1 MISARNN
8 YFKIF
13 KKIFILIFILISVK
27 SLYSQSCTIT
37 SKANDIIPSGLC
49 APVSLSW
56 EVTYRGV
63 NDGGTTVEIQFD
75 WDDGN
80 PVEIVT
86 ATNTNVA
93 LQEWKVTVNHIYP
106 QGGNKCNYKPTATL
120 MVNGVLCTSSIQEQ
134 NVTVWDNDNEN
145 GGQVAISPDVFPICV
160 GENGCVSFNDVST
173 FNCVPPVENDN
184 PNTPTRWT
192 QWIYGSNYTLN
203 GVTVAGT
210 TPTYPD
216 TGAVIEL
223 TGPVTGPGPPN
234 NVSLQVCAP
243 NTGLVGQFFEVTLRN
258 WNYCNPYDD
267 PSIPGPPA
275 DTVNGDFPPE
285 TATAIILIVD
295 KPDPTI
301 NPAGPFC
308 ANDSPVNMSAAT
320 TGGTWSGTGITNSS
334 NGTFDPSVAGAG
346 THRIYYTVSN
356 GYGCV
361 STDSI
366 DVIVYAIPTP
376 NVLPGNNL
384 EVCPGDN
391 LFLDG
396 NPTPGDGNITSH
408 LWSGDTGPLNA
419 TNIQNPTFNTTTQG
433 SYNLTYTVSDDNGC
447 YNSENI
453 TIGVNPVT
461 ANILPDPA
469 EACAGQ
475 DLILYG
481 NPSGGTGNYVTNL
494 WSGDT
499 GPLNNTNTQN
509 TTFNTNILGTY
520 NLHYHVVDDNG
531 CSGDD
536 DITVTVFQTP
546 VANAGIDDSICGNT
560 YTLNAIP
567 SVGIGTWALLS
578 GPGTATFS
586 NNNSPNSNVSVA
598 TFGLYSFIWS
608 ETNGPGCVNE
618 DTVNIFFIES
628 PIANAG
634 IDDSICG
641 KTYAL
646 NAIPSVGIGTWQQI
660 SGTGNSNFG
669 NINSA
674 NTSLSVDTF
683 GSYQYIWIENN
694 NNLCIDTDTVI
705 INFDLVPTPIFSP
718 ADTFGCPPFNVN
730 FTDNSIGGF
739 SYYWDFGNGNT
750 STNQNPSNTFYNNT
764 ANDSSYTVKLTVYS
778 TYGCVDS
785 IEHTITVRPKPN
797 SNFSDDA
804 IPACSPVT
812 VNFTN
817 LSSGAIS
824 YLWNFGD
831 GSQTDTTL
839 NPTHTFINDTSFI
852 EYYNVQLIA
861 TSNYG
866 CKDTTSNFVTVYPN
880 PDYKIT
886 AIPDTGCS
894 PADIQFT
901 TLPGASLYEWNFG
914 DGNSLTASY
923 SVNNIYIN
931 TTNSDTSFNVILIA
945 TSVFGCIDT
954 SYKTITVFPS
964 PISDFNTDNVIGC
977 SPLLVN
983 FTNNSQNANNFYWN
997 YGDGNIDTLTTL
1009 TNSHIFI
1016 NSQSNTIS
1024 YSVTLISENS
1034 YGCIDSSKQSI
1045 TVYPNVF
1052 ANFICDTAGCSPF
1065 TSNFTNQS
1073 YGAISYNWYFG
1084 DGSTSSSSNPNHT
1097 YINNTSSN
1105 EYNTVKL
1112 IAQSAYG
1119 CNDTA
1124 TKQII
1129 IYPVPIADFAVSP
1142 TTQVYPNATVNFN
1155 NLTSAGSWSYL
1166 WDFGDGNTDAIPT
1179 PTSHTY
1185 STYGDYTIK
1194 LMAYTNYCSDTVS
1207 HIIHINAPAPE
1218 ASFASDNAGCSPLEV
1233 YFENKS
1239 NYAEEYLWD
1248 FGDGNFSSSISPTH
1262 TYYDSGT
1269 YIVKLIATGPGGQ
1282 DESQTKIIT
1291 VYEIPKAY
1299 FKASPTVV
1307 YIPDQ
1312 AVNFHNLSEN
1322 AKYYS
1327 WDFGDGKTSSEENP
1341 SHFYTKE
1348 GEYNV
1353 YLQVKSE
1360 HNCVDSFMVYRAV
1373 VAEAS
1378 GKIEFPNAFTPNA
1391 GGPSGGH
1398 YVSGDYSNDIFYPV
1412 FEGVI
1417 DYNLSIF
1424 NRWGELIFE
1433 TNDIKVG
1440 WDGYYRGKLC
1450 KQDVYV
1456 WKVKGKYSNGKSF
1469 VKKGDVTLLR

>member
-1 MISARNN
+1 MISTRKN
-8 YFKIF
+8 FFIQKIL
-13 KKIFILIFILISVK
+13 ILIFLIISAEV
-27 SLYSQSCTIT
+27 LFSQSCTIT
-37 SKANDIIPSGLC
+37 SKANDIIPDGLC

-63 NDGGTTVEIQFD
+63 DDGGATVEIQFD

-120 MVNGVLCTSSIQEQ
+120 VVNGVLCTSSVQEQ
-134 NVTVWDNDNEN
+134 TVTVWDNDNEN
-145 GGQVAISPDVFPICV
+145 GGQVAIAPDVFPICV
-160 GENGCVSFNDVST
+160 GEDGCVSFTDVST

-192 QWIYGSNYTLN
+192 QWIYGSSYTLN
-203 GVTVAGT
+203 GVTVGGA

-216 TGAVIEL
+216 TGSVVEL

-295 KPDPTI
+295 KPDATI

-308 ANDSPVNMSAAT
+308 ANDPAVHLTAAT
-320 TGGTWSGTGITNSS
+320 AGGTWSGTGITNST
-334 NGTFDPSVAGAG
+334 NGRFDPATAGAG
-346 THRIYYTVSN
+346 THTIYYTVSN

-361 STDSI
+361 NTDSI
-366 DVIVYAIPTP
+366 DIIVYALPTP
-376 NVLPGNNL
+376 NILPGTNL

-396 NPTPGDGNITSH
+396 NPTPGSGTITSH
-408 LWSGDTGPLNA
+408 LWSGDTSPLNA
-419 TNIQNPTFNTTTQG
+419 TNIQNPIFNTTTQG
-433 SYNLTYTVSDDNGC
+433 SYNLTYTVTDDNGC
-447 YNSENI
+447 SDFQI
-453 TIGVNPVT
+453 VVVGVNPVV

-494 WSGDT
+494 WTGDT
-499 GPLNNTNTQN
+499 GPLSSTNTEN
-509 TTFNTNILGTY
+509 TTFNTNVLGTY

-536 DITVTVFQTP
+536 DITVTVYQTP
-546 VANAGIDDSICGNT
+546 IANAGIDDSICGNS
-560 YTLNAIP
+560 YILNATP
-567 SVGIGTWALLS
+567 SIGIGTWAQLS
-578 GPGTATFS
+578 GTGTASFS
-586 NNNSPNSNVSVA
+586 DIYSANSVVTVT

-608 ETNGPGCVNE
+608 ETNGPGCISE
-618 DTVNIFFIES
+618 DTVEIFFIES
-628 PIANAG
+628 PNANAG

-641 KTYAL
+641 KSYTL
-646 NAIPSVGIGTWQQI
+646 NAIPSVGNGLWQQI
-660 SGTGNSNFG
+660 SGTGNSNFT
-669 NINSA
+669 NANSY
-674 NTSLSVDTF
+674 NSSLTVDTF
-683 GSYQYIWIENN
+683 GSYYYIWIENN
-694 NNLCIDTDTVI
+694 NNLCIDTDTVV
-705 INFDLVPTPIFSP
+705 INFDLVPTPDFIP
-718 ADTFGCPPFNVN
+718 VDTIGCPPFYVS
-730 FTDNSIGGF
+730 FTDNSIGGY

-750 STNQNPSNTFYNNT
+750 STNQNPQTVFNNNT
-764 ANDSSYTVKLTVYS
+764 NNDTTYTVKLVVYS

-785 IEHTITVRPKPN
+785 VNHTVTVKPKPN
-797 SNFSDDA
+797 SNFSDNS
-804 IPACSPVT
+804 IPDCSPLT

-817 LSSGAIS
+817 SSTGAVS
-824 YLWNFGD
+824 YVWDYND
-831 GSQTDTTL
+831 GSAADTVT
-839 NPTHTFINDTSFI
+839 NPTHTFVNDTSFI
-852 EYYNVQLIA
+852 QYFNVQLIA
-861 TSNYG
+861 VSNFG
-866 CKDTTSNFVTVYPN
+866 CKDTSSKFVTVYPN
-880 PDYKIT
+880 PDYIII
-886 AIPDTGCS
+886 ANPDTGCA
-894 PADIQFT
+894 PADIQFS
-901 TLPGASLYEWNFG
+901 TLAGASQYEWDFG
-914 DGNSLTASY
+914 DGNTSSGSY
-923 SVNNIYIN
+923 SVNNIYVN
-931 TTNSDTSFNVILIA
+931 TSNTDTVFNVRLIV
-945 TSVFGCIDT
+945 TSIFGCIDT
-954 SYKTITVFPS
+954 SYKQIPVFPS
-964 PISDFNTDNVIGC
+964 PLADFSVDTTIGC
-977 SPLLVN
+977 SPLDVN
-983 FTNNSQNANNFYWN
+983 FINNSQGATNYFWN
-997 YGDGNIDTLTTL
+997 YGDGNSDTTTTLTTFN
-1009 TNSHIFI
+1009 TFI
-1016 NSQSNTIS
+1016 NSMGNTVS
-1024 YSVTLISENS
+1024 YQVKLIAENA
-1034 YGCIDSSKQSI
+1034 YGCRDSSIQNI
-1045 TVYPNVF
+1045 TVYPNAF
-1052 ANFICDTAGCSPF
+1052 ANFICDTSGCSPF

-1073 YGAISYNWYFG
+1073 YGAITYSWDFG
-1084 DGSTSSSSNPNHT
+1084 DGGISSNTSPNHT
-1097 YINNTSSN
+1097 YVNNTSSN
-1105 EYNTVKL
+1105 QYYNAQL
-1112 IAQSAYG
+1112 IAKSAYA
-1119 CNDTA
+1119 CSDTMEQ
-1124 TKQII
+1124 QII
-1129 IYPVPIADFAVSP
+1129 VYPVPIVEFVASP
-1142 TTQVYPNATVNFN
+1142 TTQVYPNATVTFN

-1166 WDFGDGNTDAIPT
+1166 WEFGDGSTSTIST
-1179 PTSHTY
+1179 PPSHTY
-1185 STYGDYTIK
+1185 ANYGDYRIK
-1194 LMAYTNYCSDTVS
+1194 LTAYTNYCNDTVS
-1207 HIIHINAPAPE
+1207 HLIKINAPAPE
-1218 ASFASDNAGCSPLEV
+1218 ASFASDNAGCSPLKV

-1239 NYAEEYLWD
+1239 NYAEQYLWD

-1282 DESQTKIIT
+1282 DESQTKLIT

-1299 FKASPTVV
+1299 FKASPSVV

-1327 WDFGDGKTSSEENP
+1327 WDFGDGGTSHEENP
-1341 SHFYTKE
+1341 SHYYAKE

-1378 GKIEFPNAFTPNA
+1378 GRIEFPNAFTPNA

-1398 YVSGDYSNDIFYPV
+1398 YVSGDYSNDIFYPI

-1417 DYNLSIF
+1417 EYNLSIF

-1433 TNDIKVG
+1433 SNDPKIG

-1456 WKVKGKYSNGKSF
+1456 WKVKGKYSNGKAF
-1469 VKKGDVTLLR
+1469 IKKGDVTLLR